1 MNKCFLV
8 RTAAAVA
15 IIASSLLTGCA
26 SIVSGTTQL
35 VTVEARNQGQ
45 LVNGATCKLQNAKG
59 VFYVTSPGTVSV
71 HRSRDDLIVQCDK
84 ENIKP
89 GLVSIKSSV
98 KGMTFGNIL
107 VGGLIG
113 VAVDQSSGA
122 AFDYPAAIMV
132 LMGENGTNRTPAT
145 AHINSPASPIAPTAA
160 NVQATPGSYVERQL
174 TGEEMRTHFVT
185 LGTVSG
191 HNPGGAKML
200 YAIDQSGGLEA
211 RNIDKGGGTMG
222 SYEIKEAENKICIGI
237 YGGNNWRSM
246 QDCYRLY
253 QIGADTFAM
262 RSTTDKYFF
271 TYVKPQ
277 YTDESHTLAAQPAAA
292 PAPSAVYG
300 NAVPAATAVVDSK
313 PSVPLPAASTGPSP
327 AVQAVSAPES
337 APEQIGQYSYQ
348 SEHIARAQACS
359 TAPHAILNAKGP
371 GFESYSV
378 SCDNGDSLAMRCDF
392 GQCRVLR

>member
-15 IIASSLLTGCA
+15 IIASSLLSGCA

-45 LVNGATCKLQNAKG
+45 LVTGATCKLQNAKG

-71 HRSRDDLIVQCDK
+71 HKSRDDLIVQCDK

-132 LMGENGTNRTPAT
+132 LMGENNTNRTPAT
-145 AHINSPASPIAPTAA
+145 AHTNSPVNPTAPPA
-160 NVQATPGSYVERQL
+160 TNIQATPGSYVERQL
-174 TGEEMRTHFVT
+174 TGEEMRTHFTT

-191 HNPGGAKML
+191 HNPGGSKMQ
-200 YAIDQSGGLEA
+200 YDIDQSGGLEV
-211 RNIDKGGGTMG
+211 RNLDKGGGTMG

-237 YGGNNWRSM
+237 YGGNNWRGM

-253 QIGADTFAM
+253 QVGSDMFAM
-262 RSTTDKYFF
+262 RSTTDKYYF
-271 TYVKPQ
+271 TYIKPQ
-277 YTDESHTLAAQPAAA
+277 YAAENNNFAAQPATAASVAHENTAPAA
-292 PAPSAVYG
+292 PDLA
-300 NAVPAATAVVDSK
+300 NSK
-313 PSVPLPAASTGPSP
+313 PAVSLPAANTAP
-327 AVQAVSAPES
+327 AVQVASTSELPVD
-337 APEQIGQYSYQ
+337 QVGQYSYQ
-348 SEHIARAQACS
+348 SEHLARAQACS
-359 TAPHAILNAKGP
+359 TAPRAVLNAKGP

-392 GQCRVLR
+392 GQCRVLH